1 MKICLKIGSDCDH
14 NPDELMIPFTMVYYL
29 TVSFVILIQ
38 LLIIKK
44 LFYRLPNSVN
54 DLMILKAITFASFQV
69 IVFNMF
75 GIGESHDD
83 VHINF
88 RIFILAF
95 QLLSTVL
102 LSILMIV
109 GFCEIQRVRK
119 YDQMAVT
126 DEDEMERGSGT
137 DFYFM
142 KVKFVFIAFGM
153 LYSAILVVGM
163 SLIFKLMEV
172 SEETGNSLV
181 SLTPSME
188 FARKLTQEDI
198 DISF

>member
-14 NPDELMIPFTMVYYL
+14 NSDEVMVPFTMVYYL
-29 TVSFVILIQ
+29 AVSFVVSFKTRMTYFLIKLFFFIFQVLIQ
-38 LLIIKK
+38 LSIIKK

-54 DLMILKAITFASFQV
+54 DLVILKAITFASFQV
-69 IVFNMF
+69 IIFNIV

-83 VHINF
+83 MHINF
-88 RIFILAF
+88 RIFILSF
-95 QLLSTVL
+95 QLLSIVL

-126 DEDEMERGSGT
+126 DEDQMERGSGT
-137 DFYFM
+137 DFHFM

-153 LYSAILVVGM
+153 MYSAILVV
-163 SLIFKLMEV
+163 
-172 SEETGNSLV
+172 N
-181 SLTPSME
+181 
-188 FARKLTQEDI
+188 
-198 DISF
+198 